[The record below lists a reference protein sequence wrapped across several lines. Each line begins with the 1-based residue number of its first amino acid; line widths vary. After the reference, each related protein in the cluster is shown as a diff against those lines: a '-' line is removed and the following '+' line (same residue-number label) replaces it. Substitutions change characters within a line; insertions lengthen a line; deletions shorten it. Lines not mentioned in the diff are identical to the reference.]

1 VLAAVVL
8 ACIRARYL
16 VAGLLLVVLGAG
28 AWALRTLPI
37 DALPDVSS
45 VQVDIITEAAGL
57 SPVEVERTVTFPIE
71 NALNGVPHSVQVR
84 SVSRFGLSA
93 VTVVFRDGT
102 DVWFARQLVLERMRS
117 VHASLPPQAGMPEL
131 GPVSTGLGTIY
142 RFVVRSD
149 HHSAMQL
156 RTLLDWEIVPKLR
169 SVPGV
174 IEVNT
179 MGGELKQF
187 QVIVDHSRLRAVGLT
202 IEDVADSLRAANLNV
217 GGGYIQRGED
227 SFAIRGRGM
236 LADEHEIGQVVVRT
250 EPDGTPVLVRQVAD
264 VEVAPALRYGVVTH
278 NGQGEA
284 VTGIVMMLIGS
295 NSRDVIHAVHAKM
308 EADVKPDLP
317 AGVAIEV
324 VYDRADFVGRT
335 LSTVATNLLEGV
347 LVVTVVLALMLGTIR
362 GALVAALGIPAAMAI
377 ALLGMR
383 CFGITGDLMS
393 LGAIDFGFLVDG
405 PIVILEAVIAAT
417 AGKKLMKDAR
427 AKDYGEVTKG
437 VASPVAFAVAII
449 MLVYIPL
456 LTLEGVEGK
465 MFRPMAL
472 TMACALFGALIYSVI
487 FFPALIVLLVP
498 PSKHHS
504 GGWIGWVT
512 AAYAPLLKRALAW
525 NWPLLAAMT
534 MALAG
539 TAWLFSGAGAEFVP
553 RIFEGDA
560 VVAIR
565 RAPAISIDHA
575 RKLDL
580 ETEKVL
586 LRFPEVRQVL
596 GQTGRAELAIDS
608 VGNDNTDMLIPL
620 KPMKEWTSAHDFDDL
635 SVLIKDQVESE
646 VTGTFVSVSQ
656 PIEDLTNQ
664 LISGSR
670 ADVSIKIYGENL
682 EALVELSN
690 FIGTQVA
697 TVRGTGDLR
706 IERIMGQPMIVAS
719 ADRQRMARY
728 GAKVSHAFDVL
739 AAAREGIKV
748 GEIYEEHRRFDLRV
762 YGPPVQPTA
771 EALGALFTGT
781 GGTRTVPLREVLS
794 ITETEGPSVVK
805 RQNRQRLIR
814 VDVNLRGRDLVSWVA
829 EARALVAEKVHLPR
843 GYRLEWGGQ
852 FENFERASQRLAI
865 VVPIVVFIILGMLL
879 WMFSNFRFALAVF
892 ALVPLATVG
901 GMLGL
906 LARDMP
912 FSLPAAVGFIALGGI
927 SVLNG
932 VVIAT
937 EVRRQLFE
945 GRTLDDAVMNG
956 SVHSVR
962 AVLTTAAVAA
972 FGFLPM
978 AMSSSAGS
986 EVQRPLATVV
996 IAGILLSAV
1005 LTLLVFPGVLRVAL
1019 RGWRPR
1025 QENVESAAELH
1036 ATHACAE
1043 EESR

>member
-1 VLAAVVL
+1 MLPAVVL
-8 ACIRARYL
+8 ACIRARYF
-16 VAGLLLVVLGAG
+16 VVGLLVVVLGAG
-28 AWALRTLPI
+28 AWALKTLPI

-71 NALNGVPHSVQVR
+71 NALNGVPNSVQVR

-117 VHASLPPQAGMPEL
+117 VQASLPAQAAMPEL

-142 RFVVRSD
+142 RFVVRSNQ
-149 HHSAMQL
+149 HSAMQL

-187 QVIVDHSRLRAVGLT
+187 QVVVDHARLRAVGLT
-202 IEDVADSLRAANLNV
+202 IEEVADSLRAANLNV
-217 GGGYIQRGED
+217 GGGYIQRNED

-250 EPDGTPVLVRQVAD
+250 QPDGTPVLVRQVAD
-264 VEVAPALRYGVVTH
+264 VQVAPAPRYGVVTH

-284 VTGIVMMLIGS
+284 VAGIVMMLIGS

-308 EADVKPDLP
+308 EANVKPELP
-317 AGVAIEV
+317 AGVEIEV
-324 VYDRADFVGRT
+324 VYDRADFVDRT
-335 LSTVATNLLEGV
+335 LSTVATNLVEGV
-347 LVVTVVLALMLGTIR
+347 LVVTFVLALMLGTIR

-383 CFGITGDLMS
+383 LFGITGDLMS

-405 PIVILEAVIAAT
+405 PIVLLEAVIAAT
-417 AGKKLMKDAR
+417 AGRKLSKHVRAR
-427 AKDYGEVTKG
+427 DYGEVMKG

-465 MFRPMAL
+465 MFRPMAI
-472 TMACALFGALIYSVI
+472 TMACALFGALVYSVI
-487 FFPALIVLLVP
+487 FFPALVALLVP
-498 PSKHHS
+498 PSSEQHG
-504 GGWIGWVT
+504 GGWVGRVN
-512 AAYAPLLKRALAW
+512 ALYAPALKRVLAW
-525 NWPLLAAMT
+525 NWLI
-534 MALAG
+534 LAG
-539 TAWLFSGAGAEFVP
+539 MVIAFVGTVWWFGASGAEFVP

-565 RAPAISIDHA
+565 RAPSISIDYA

-580 ETEKVL
+580 ETENVL

-620 KPMKEWTSAHDFDDL
+620 RPMKEWTSADDFDDL
-635 SVLIKDQVESE
+635 SVLFKNQIESE
-646 VTGTFVSVSQ
+646 VPGTFVSVSQ

-670 ADVSIKIYGENL
+670 ADVSIKIYGEKL
-682 EALVELSN
+682 EDLVELSN
-690 FIGTQVA
+690 LIGAEVGS
-697 TVRGTGDLR
+697 VRGTGDLR
-706 IERIMGQPMIVAS
+706 IERIMGQPMIVAV

-728 GAKVSHAFDVL
+728 GAKVSQAFDVL
-739 AAAREGIKV
+739 AAAREGLKV
-748 GEIYEEHRRFDLRV
+748 GEIYEQHRRFDLRV
-762 YGPPVQPTA
+762 YGPPIQPTA
-771 EALGALFTGT
+771 EALGALFTAT
-781 GGTRTVPLREVLS
+781 GTRTVPLREVLS

-805 RQNRQRLIR
+805 RQNRERLIR
-814 VDVNLRGRDLVSWVA
+814 VDVNLRGRDLVSWVD
-829 EARALVAEKVHLPR
+829 EARALVANKVHLPR

-865 VVPIVVFIILGMLL
+865 VVPVVICIIMGMLL
-879 WMFSNFRFALAVF
+879 WMFRSFRFAVAVF
-892 ALVPLATVG
+892 ALVPLATIG

-906 LARDMP
+906 IARDMP
-912 FSLPAAVGFIALGGI
+912 FSLPAAIGFIALGGI

-937 EVRRQLFE
+937 EVRRNLLE
-945 GRTLDDAVMNG
+945 GLPLDDAVVNG

-978 AMSSSAGS
+978 AMSTSAGS

-996 IAGILLSAV
+996 ITGILLSAL

-1019 RGWRPR
+1019 RGWRPY
-1025 QENVESAAELH
+1025 V
-1036 ATHACAE
+1036 AE
-1043 EESR
+1043 ENDPELEAAAALGNG